1 MSTASA
7 GAPDPHVRV
16 LRGQPT
22 PEQLA
27 AVVAAVHALRVR
39 AARDRAERAERS
51 YWNRPVMRQS
61 LSHGHSAWRHSL
73 RNR

>member
-1 MSTASA
+1 MSPHPKVL
-7 GAPDPHVRV
+7 PDPHVRV

-27 AVVAAVHALRVR
+27 AVVAAMHALQLR
-39 AARDRAERAERS
+39 ADRATGEATEKS
-51 YWNRPVMRQS
+51 YWNRPVMRPAMP
-61 LSHGHSAWRHSL
+61 HGHSAWRHSL